1 MMFFLEHINRNL
13 LRWHAYKKMA
23 IWIARRAKV
32 GSGDKI
38 KKYGFWGLIFFVMIP
53 LPGTGVYA
61 GSIAGY
67 IFKVEA
73 KTAFKANAVGIIIS
87 SIIVWATTLVAKGM
101 A

>member
-1 MMFFLEHINRNL
+1 
-13 LRWHAYKKMA
+13 
-23 IWIARRAKV
+23 
-32 GSGDKI
+32 
-38 KKYGFWGLIFFVMIP
+38 MIP

>member
-13 LRWHAYKKMA
+13 LRWHVFKRMA
-23 IWIARRAKV
+23 ICIVRRAKV

-67 IFKVEA
+67 IFKVET
-73 KTAFKANAVGIIIS
+73 KTAFKANAIGIIIS
-87 SIIVWATTLVAKGM
+87 SLIVWGTTLFAIGL